1 MIVAGPDMHKDTDE
15 MFDPPSSFALL
26 STAPQAFLISDSLT
40 LVLLFHLYVDLGL
53 VGNGGYVLVA
63 QGLLR
68 VHGRLLDEAG
78 CVLVSQGLPMVLSCF
93 VLKVKFFRRVVIV
106 SN

>member
-1 MIVAGPDMHKDTDE
+1 MQKDTDE

-53 VGNGGYVLVA
+53 VGNGRYLLVA

-68 VHGRLLDEAG
+68 VLGWLLEGSG
-78 CVLVSQGLPMVLSCF
+78 CVLVDQRLPMVLSCF
-93 VLKVKFFRRVVIV
+93 VLKVNNFRPG
-106 SN
+106 SYGFN